1 MTSDTSGPGAIDG
14 RAPSVFFVSS
24 EFHFTDRFPRWKQ
37 GDGTASNEDHRAKA
51 HFARDLE
58 QLGFDAVFIADFAGL
73 NRTQIRYS
81 GPRAFEPITL
91 AAFLAAHTERI
102 GLVITLSTQFCEPYT
117 VARELTSLD
126 RLSGGRAGWNVVTS
140 FNGES
145 NYGYAEIPSPS
156 DRYRR
161 AREFLAVTKALW
173 SSWDRDAI
181 IADRQA
187 EVYADTDRIN
197 DVQWAGEHF
206 RVKQALDLPPSP
218 QTFPLIAQ
226 AGASDIGIEFAAES
240 AEVVFVA
247 SPDIEAGRTYY
258 RTLKTAVV
266 AHGRRA
272 DDLKVLPG
280 VRIYLGDDDEQAWAA
295 YQSELTELDLERARE
310 AITYEVPGLDL
321 SDLRLDD
328 AIPLDRFPD
337 REELEKHGRRVS
349 RALIYRSW
357 IETGAYARLRNF
369 LVRYATSFGHFQI
382 VGTAHAAAEIIE
394 RWIDEGACDGFILLG
409 GSSFSRIADDLIPL
423 LRERGIFRDES
434 AIPGELLRDRLGTN
448 TPGLPNPAVPADTGV
463 AR

>member
-1 MTSDTSGPGAIDG
+1 
-14 RAPSVFFVSS
+14 
-24 EFHFTDRFPRWKQ
+24 
-37 GDGTASNEDHRAKA
+37 
-51 HFARDLE
+51 
-58 QLGFDAVFIADFAGL
+58 
-73 NRTQIRYS
+73 
-81 GPRAFEPITL
+81 
-91 AAFLAAHTERI
+91 
-102 GLVITLSTQFCEPYT
+102 

-140 FNGES
+140 FSGES

-173 SSWDRDAI
+173 SSWERDAI

-187 EVYADTDRIN
+187 EV
-197 DVQWAGEHF
+197 
-206 RVKQALDLPPSP
+206 
-218 QTFPLIAQ
+218 

-247 SPDIEAGRTYY
+247 SFDIEAGRNYY

-266 AHGRRA
+266 AHGRHP

-280 VRIYLGDDDEQAWAA
+280 IRIYLGDDDEQAWAA
-295 YQSELTELDLERARE
+295 HQSELTELDLERARE

-321 SDLRLDD
+321 SDLRFDD

-337 REELEKHGRRVS
+337 RGELEKHGRRVS

-357 IETGAYARLRNF
+357 IETGACARLRNF

-382 VGTAHAAAEIIE
+382 VGTAAVAADIIE
-394 RWIDEGACDGFILLG
+394 RWIDGGACDGFILLG

-423 LRERGIFRDES
+423 LRERGIFRDEGT
-434 AIPGELLRDRLGTN
+434 IPGELLRDRLGTH
-448 TPGLPNPAVPADTGV
+448 TPGLPAPAVPAE